1 MAEFKPT
8 AAQKAAIETRGST
21 VLVSAGAGS
30 GKTRV
35 LTERLMGY
43 ITDPVAPAD
52 LDSFLIIS
60 FTRAAAGELRGRIME
75 ELSSRLAA
83 EPTNRRLRRQSALCA
98 RAQIGTIHSFC
109 ASLLRQHCHLA
120 GLSPDFKILDE
131 DRAESMKRSALER
144 VLEERYEKDG
154 DEDFR
159 LLADT
164 VGAGRDDKRLA
175 EMVLSL
181 HEKIQCHARPEKWA
195 AEQAELLSRPLS
207 DAGESLWGQEIIA
220 ASLRSLSYWRREL
233 ESLVEAMAAQEKIA
247 KAYMPAVSAAAE
259 YLAALEDR
267 SKLGWDALR
276 EALPVPFGRLGALR
290 ASPDP
295 VLSERVKGRWNACK
309 KAMASLEAT
318 FASPSEKL
326 LADTAKSAPAMKA
339 LLRLTLDFDSAYT
352 KDKRR
357 SSLVD
362 YADLEHLAA
371 RLLTNEDGSA
381 SPLALSLSE
390 SYTEVMVDEYQDV
403 SQVQDS
409 IFHAVSGNGKKLFL
423 VGDVKQ
429 SIYRFR
435 LADPGIFTDKYLRF
449 ADYDKAVPGQ
459 PRRILLQENF
469 RSRKEVIDCAN
480 AVFSHCM
487 SRELGDIDYDENA
500 ALRCA
505 ARYPGE
511 AEIPE
516 LILME
521 LPESSDEEESPD
533 KLSLE
538 AAMVGEKIL
547 ELMDKGI
554 FVSGRPLEFGDI
566 AILMRSANTVGAVYR
581 RELSALGIPV
591 SAGQSKDYFSSV
603 EISMLMCML
612 ALVDDPHQ
620 DIALI
625 AVLRAPALGLSADEL
640 SMIRAKDRRGDFYSA
655 LKLAAEENEKLSAFL
670 SQLSALRALAADM
683 SMDELIWEIINR
695 FDLLAICSA
704 MSEGAVRRRRIT
716 EFLELAGR
724 FEATGYRGLH
734 RFVLW
739 LRQLSERGAEPGGGA
754 GERAVQIMT
763 VHKSKGLEFPV
774 VFLSDTARRFN
785 RQDSRDNVLVH
796 PKLGLG
802 ARFTDLTRRIEYPTL
817 ARNAIKLRLEREM
830 LSEEMRLLYVALTRA
845 REYLYI
851 TAAVKDAS
859 GLLEK
864 SEAAIAGPLEPEL
877 LASASSPA
885 NWLVFA
891 ALADGERHLRIR
903 HALPPRTVEQESGA
917 AEAVQADEEALS
929 RLEKNLAFRYPHDVA
944 QTLPSKLTATELKG
958 RREQDEDADEMLI
971 APAKKRWFTMPDLLS
986 SQKPLSGAKRG
997 TATHLAL
1004 QYLDYGKTGSIEEI
1018 EREVERLCQS
1028 AFISQ
1033 REAEAVDCAAIRE
1046 LFRSELGQR
1055 MKNAQELRREFKFSL
1070 LCSARELLGAEAD
1083 EELLLQGVVD
1093 CCMVE
1098 DGKLVIVDYKTDR
1111 IHSQVELEEKT
1122 RLYTPQLRAYA
1133 AALGRIFD
1141 MEVKE
1146 CVLYFLSVGKL
1157 SQITEK
1163 DLQ

>member
-1 MAEFKPT
+1 MAEFKATP
-8 AAQKAAIETRGST
+8 AQQSAIDTRGST

-43 ITDPVAPAD
+43 ITDPVNPAD

-75 ELSSRLAA
+75 ELASRLAA
-83 EPTNRRLRRQSALCA
+83 DPTNRRLRRQSALCA

-120 GLSPDFKILDE
+120 GLSPDFRIVDE

-144 VLEERYEKDG
+144 VLEERYENG

-181 HEKIQCHARPEKWA
+181 HGKIQCHARPEKWA
-195 AEQAELLSRPLS
+195 AEQAELLSRPLT
-207 DAGESLWGQEIIA
+207 DAGESIWGQEIIA
-220 ASLRSLSYWRREL
+220 CALRSIAYWKAEL
-233 ESLVEAMAAQEKIA
+233 ERLGTAMESCEKIA
-247 KAYMPAVSAAAE
+247 KAYMPAVSAAAR
-259 YLAALEDR
+259 YLEELEESAAE
-267 SKLGWDALR
+267 GWDALR
-276 EALPVPFGRLGALR
+276 EMLPVPFGRLGAVR
-290 ASPDP
+290 SSPDP
-295 VLSERVKGRWNACK
+295 ALSEKVKSRWKDCK
-309 KAMASLEAT
+309 KAMAALEDS
-318 FASPSEKL
+318 FAASSEKL
-326 LADTAKSAPAMKA
+326 LADTAASAPAMKA
-339 LLRLTLDFDSAYT
+339 LLRLTLDFDRAYT

-362 YADLEHLAA
+362 YSDLEHLAA

-381 SPLALSLSE
+381 SPLALSLSAD
-390 SYTEVMVDEYQDV
+390 YTEVMVDEYQDV

-449 ADYDKAVPGQ
+449 ADHDVAAPGQ

-469 RSRKEVIDCAN
+469 RSRSEVIDCAN
-480 AVFSHCM
+480 AVFSLCM

-505 ARYPGE
+505 ASYPGQGE
-511 AEIPE
+511 RPE

-521 LPESSDEEESPD
+521 LPDSSDEEESPD

-547 ELMDKGI
+547 ELMDRGI
-554 FVSGRPLEFGDI
+554 MVSGRPLEFGDI

-581 RELSALGIPV
+581 RELSAMGIPV
-591 SAGQSKDYFSSV
+591 SAGQSRDYFTSV
-603 EISMLMCML
+603 EISTLMSML
-612 ALVDDPHQ
+612 ALVDEPHQ

-625 AVLRAPALGLSADEL
+625 AVLRSPALGLSADEL
-640 SMIRAKDRRGDFYSA
+640 SMIRAKNKRGDFYSA
-655 LKLAAEENEKLSAFL
+655 LKLAAAEDEKLSAFL
-670 SQLSALRALAADM
+670 TQLTQLRALAADL

-695 FDLLAICSA
+695 FDLMAICSA
-704 MSEGAVRRRRIT
+704 MSDGARRRRRMT

-739 LRQLSERGAEPGGGA
+739 LRQLVDRGAEPGVGA
-754 GERAVQIMT
+754 GEKAVQIMT

-774 VFLSDTARRFN
+774 VFLCDTARRFN
-785 RQDSRDNVLVH
+785 RQDSRDSVLVH

-802 ARFTDLTRRIEYPTL
+802 SKFTDLKRRIEYPTL

-851 TAAVKDAS
+851 TAALKNPAEIV
-859 GLLEK
+859 EK
-864 SEAAIAGPLEPEL
+864 CSAAVTVPLESEL
-877 LASASSPA
+877 LASASSPV
-885 NWLVFA
+885 NWLIFA
-891 ALADGERHLRIR
+891 AVADGERHLRIR
-903 HALPPRTVEQESGA
+903 YALPGGTVRQDGESAAESGTDG
-917 AEAVQADEEALS
+917 ETLS
-929 RLEKNLAFRYPHDVA
+929 TLEKNLAFRYPHALA

-958 RREQDEDADEMLI
+958 RRERDEDADESRL
-971 APAKKRWFTMPDLLS
+971 APVKKRWFTMPDLLS
-986 SQKPLSGAKRG
+986 SQKPLSGARRG

-1004 QYLDYGKTGSIEEI
+1004 QYIDYGRTGTLEQIEK
-1018 EREVERLCQS
+1018 EVERLCHS

-1033 REAEAVDCAAIRE
+1033 REAEAVDCAAILG
-1046 LFRSELGQR
+1046 LFSSELGRR

-1070 LCSARELLGAEAD
+1070 LCPVREHLGADAD

-1098 DGKLVIVDYKTDR
+1098 DGKLVIIDYKTDR
-1111 IHSQVELEEKT
+1111 IRSQAELEEKT
-1122 RLYTPQLRAYA
+1122 GLYTPQLRAYA
-1133 AALGRIFD
+1133 AALGRIFA

-1146 CVLYFLSVGKL
+1146 CVLYFLSVGKM